1 MKITAPRE
9 VRKEPGSSSFLY
21 FLGEKRP
28 KEVIGPLLALCFML
42 YFLYHIFQGERGL
55 LSWLR
60 LQQRVGEDEKTLISL
75 QSQRETLEHKV
86 YLLRPDSL
94 DKDML
99 EERVRLLLNFARADE
114 VVIHDEAIQASKKNK
129 S

>member
-1 MKITAPRE
+1 MKMTATRE
-9 VRKEPGSSSFLY
+9 VRREHKGFSFPHL
-21 FLGEKRP
+21 LGEKRP
-28 KEVIGPLLALCFML
+28 REVIGPLLALCFML

-60 LQQRVGEDEKTLISL
+60 LQQKIVDDEKVLLSL

-99 EERVRLLLNFARADE
+99 EERVRLLLNFGRADE
-114 VVIHDEAIQASKKNK
+114 VVIHDEAIEAAKKK
-129 S
+129 

>member
-1 MKITAPRE
+1 MKMSATRE
-9 VRKEPGSSSFLY
+9 IRREPKGFSFPHL
-21 FLGEKRP
+21 LGEKRP
-28 KEVIGPLLALCFML
+28 REIIGPLLALCFML

-60 LQQRVGEDEKTLISL
+60 LQQKIVHDEKVLLSL
-75 QSQRETLEHKV
+75 QSQREILEHKV

-114 VVIHDEAIQASKKNK
+114 VVIHDEAIESAKKK
-129 S
+129 

>member
-1 MKITAPRE
+1 MTATRE
-9 VRKEPGSSSFLY
+9 AKKEPKSFSFSHL
-21 FLGEKRP
+21 LGEKRP
-28 KEVIGPLLALCFML
+28 REVIGPLLALCFML

-60 LQQRVGEDEKTLISL
+60 LQQKIVDDEKVLLSL
-75 QSQRETLEHKV
+75 QSQREILEHKV

-99 EERVRLLLNFARADE
+99 EERVRLLLNFGRADE
-114 VVIHDEAIQASKKNK
+114 VVIHDEGTDVVKKK
-129 S
+129 

>member
-1 MKITAPRE
+1 MN
-9 VRKEPGSSSFLY
+9 
-21 FLGEKRP
+21 P
-28 KEVIGPLLALCFML
+28 KGGIPMRQRIIINRN
-42 YFLYHIFQGERGL
+42 YHIFQGERGL

-60 LQQRVGEDEKTLISL
+60 LQQKIVDDEKVLLSL
-75 QSQRETLEHKV
+75 QSQREILEHKV

-114 VVIHDEAIQASKKNK
+114 VVIHDEAIESAKKK
-129 S
+129 

>member
-1 MKITAPRE
+1 MKIMATRE
-9 VRKEPGSSSFLY
+9 VRREARGFTLSHL
-21 FLGEKRP
+21 LGEKRP
-28 KEVIGPLLALCFML
+28 RDIIGPLLALCFMV

-60 LQQRVGEDEKTLISL
+60 LQQKIIEDEKILLSL
-75 QSQRETLEHKV
+75 QSQRDTLEHKV

-99 EERVRLLLNFARADE
+99 EERVRLLLNFGRADE
-114 VVIHDEAIQASKKNK
+114 VVIHDEAIEATKKK
-129 S
+129 G